1 MFRFPTHK
9 QNIWPSDRAT
19 WPRVLLNLK
28 CRLQALATIST
39 CDRYNMDRCNEGP
52 GTVVLAFLATTEA
65 PSAVTPTGLSN
76 PFCGWHNELSGGL
89 RRNTK
94 WIGFRDYAQRL
105 DIPRLVQIVT
115 DFYESTLR
123 GRSGIREKDR
133 GKGGWG
139 DWNTYSRAY
148 KFRRARTRP
157 ACGFAFLVC
166 FPGCTT
172 YPIHR
177 WLCPGWEFVIDSVVR
192 LAIEVKEGHAATVPR
207 R

>member
-1 MFRFPTHK
+1 MFRFQTHK

-19 WPRVLLNLK
+19 WPRVLLNSK

-39 CDRYNMDRCNEGP
+39 CDRYNTGRYNEGP
-52 GTVVLAFLATTEA
+52 GRVVLAFLATIEA
-65 PSAVTPTGLSN
+65 PSAVTPASLNN

-94 WIGFRDYAQRL
+94 CIGSAQRL

-115 DFYESTLR
+115 DFYKSALWAHWGLE
-123 GRSGIREKDR
+123 IR
-133 GKGGWG
+133 KGGWG

-157 ACGFAFLVC
+157 ACGLAFLIC

-192 LAIEVKEGHAATVPR
+192 LAIEVRERHATTVPR